1 MCNLAQLS
9 WQKAK
14 KQLSLF
20 VSMGKWLWHLP
31 QPRFLPRLGL
41 WGCIQVFGCIRVPT
55 SLGKTSARLLWLGT
69 GSIQIGR
76 SNPASMRERSPHCL
90 TVHEEHNLA
99 WCWRSTVVLLPC
111 WGLTRRG
118 HCRQNYQMAHPH
130 MCSISACD
138 AQLLRG
144 VFFAEQIG
152 DVWRHFKVSSDRTF
166 LPWVTWFDWQ
176 VSQKSKSWQ
185 FACLSASHHASLR
198 GPPQQGCRWSLR
210 LTPQHVRLC

>member
-1 MCNLAQLS
+1 MRNFQETWQLFLLDCKNSLRPFSKKKSCSWNYSYCVFWAYVSCQCTNIMCNLAQLS
-9 WQKAK
+9 RQKAK

-41 WGCIQVFGCIRVPT
+41 WGCIQVFGCIRAPT

-99 WCWRSTVVLLPC
+99 GSGRPGLPSFQVLG
-111 WGLTRRG
+111 W
-118 HCRQNYQMAHPH
+118 
-130 MCSISACD
+130 
-138 AQLLRG
+138 
-144 VFFAEQIG
+144 
-152 DVWRHFKVSSDRTF
+152 
-166 LPWVTWFDWQ
+166 
-176 VSQKSKSWQ
+176 
-185 FACLSASHHASLR
+185 
-198 GPPQQGCRWSLR
+198 
-210 LTPQHVRLC
+210 